1 MPVATEPRG
10 PATPLRPRLRPGIT
24 SALYLVSDLFALAL
38 AALLAVGLKAA
49 LDPAFDSRPY
59 AHLAPVLL
67 FFPLAYA
74 LAGAYPGIG
83 LAPPEELKR
92 LTLATTLVYL
102 ALGAATFLFKE
113 GATYSRAVFLLAW
126 AMALFLEP
134 LFRALARE
142 LFAKKP
148 WWGVPVLI
156 LGAGETG
163 QQIARRLARQP
174 GLGLKPVG
182 LLDDDPRLEEVP
194 AIVPVLGGTD
204 RAPELAR
211 ALGVR
216 IAVVALPEEPR
227 SRRLALLDRLSESF
241 PQLVYVPDPPGF
253 SSLWVTPKDL
263 GGVLGLEV
271 RKRLLLPGPRALKRA
286 LDLALAS
293 VLGLALAPLFLI
305 LAAWIKLDSPGPVF
319 FGHRRLGLGGRPF
332 VAWKFR
338 TMVQDAEAVLADYLA
353 RNPDARAEWA
363 ARQKLRNDPRVTR
376 AGRILR
382 KFSLDELPQL
392 WNVLKGE
399 MSLVGPRPIVEEE
412 VPRYGEAVR
421 LYFRVRPGMTGLWQV
436 SGRNDT
442 TYAERVELDA
452 YYVRNWSVWLDL
464 YLLARTA
471 WVVLTRKGA
480 Y

>member
-1 MPVATEPRG
+1 MAVATEPQG
-10 PATPLRPRLRPGIT
+10 SAISVRPRLLACT
-24 SALYLVSDLFALAL
+24 TLAFYLASDLLANTLAILFA
-38 AALLAVGLKAA
+38 VSLKAA
-49 LDPAFDSRPY
+49 LDPTFDPHPY
-59 AHLAPVLL
+59 THLAPVLL
-67 FFPLAYA
+67 LFLLAYA
-74 LAGAYPGIG
+74 LAGTYPGIG

-92 LTLATTLVYL
+92 LSLATTLVYL

-113 GATYSRAVFLLAW
+113 GATYSRAATLLAW
-126 AMALFLEP
+126 AMALFLVP
-134 LFRALARE
+134 LFRALVRE
-142 LFAKKP
+142 LFAKKR

-156 LGAGETG
+156 LGAGETS
-163 QQIARRLARQP
+163 QQIVRRLARQP
-174 GLGLKPVG
+174 GLGLKPVAV
-182 LLDDDPRLEEVP
+182 LDDDHHPGEAIDGVP
-194 AIVPVLGGTD
+194 ILGGTN

-211 ALGVR
+211 TLGVR
-216 IAVVALPEEPR
+216 IVVVAISEESR
-227 SRRLALLDRLSESF
+227 SRRLVLLDRLSESF
-241 PQLVYVPDPPGF
+241 PQLIYVPDPPGF
-253 SSLWVTPKDL
+253 SSLWVTPRDL

-286 LDLALAS
+286 LDLVLAL
-293 VLGLALAPLFLI
+293 VLVLALAPLFLI

-353 RNPDARAEWA
+353 KNPEARAEWT

-382 KFSLDELPQL
+382 KLSLDELPQL

-412 VPRYGEAVR
+412 VSRYGEAVR

-464 YLLARTA
+464 YLLARTI